1 MLRPPHQRPPHLHP
15 IDTRIQLLIHQP
27 THRHVL
33 PSYQVQP
40 VFDLR
45 AGFLVVGG
53 PDDALDGVR
62 EDEVG
67 ELVAGEEEAGEGAAV
82 GGEDE
87 DFF

>member
-1 MLRPPHQRPPHLHP
+1 M
-15 IDTRIQLLIHQP
+15 
-27 THRHVL
+27 
-33 PSYQVQP
+33 
-40 VFDLR
+40 FDLR

-53 PDDALDGVR
+53 PDDALDGLR
-62 EDEVG
+62 EDQVG